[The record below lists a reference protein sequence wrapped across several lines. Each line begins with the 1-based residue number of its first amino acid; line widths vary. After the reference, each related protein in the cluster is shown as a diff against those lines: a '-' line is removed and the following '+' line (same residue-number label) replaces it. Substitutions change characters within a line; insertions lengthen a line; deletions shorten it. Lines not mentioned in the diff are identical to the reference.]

1 MSQGPAAPPRL
12 LVISQVYPP
21 DPAAVGQHLADVAEA
36 MAAKGW
42 RVTVLTANRGY
53 DDPSAVYPMRESR
66 AGVDVRRLRLSSFG
80 KSSIPVR
87 LLAQSL
93 FMLQACAISL
103 VLPRP
108 TAILASTSPPF
119 AGAGAAL
126 VARIRR
132 ARLAWWVMDLN
143 PDQLIASGKITAR
156 SLPARLFDLLNRFT
170 LRSAAQVIALDRFIR
185 DRLLAKAEPRNPIA
199 VIPPWAPDICT
210 ASADPAAF
218 RAAHGLAGKFV
229 VMYSGNHA
237 LQHPLTTV
245 LDAAR
250 ELETDDAV
258 AFVFIGGGAGKH
270 AVEDRIRAGA
280 RNVLSLPYQPLD
292 SLGASLGAADAH
304 VVTMGDDMVGI
315 VHPCKI
321 YGALAVGRPI
331 LYTGPRESHAGDIV
345 AAGQVGWHAAN
356 GDFPAAVA
364 AIRTAQSLSQVDRDA
379 MGRQAADFAA
389 SHYGRRTLIESF
401 CSILTSFAN
410 R

>member
-1 MSQGPAAPPRL
+1 MSHGTAASPHL

-53 DDPSAVYPMRESR
+53 DDPSIVYPLRECR
-66 AGVDVRRLRLSSFG
+66 AGVEVQRLRLSSFG

-87 LLAQSL
+87 LIAQGL
-93 FMLQACAISL
+93 FMLQACAIAL

-108 TAILASTSPPF
+108 TAMLASTSPPF
-119 AGAGAAL
+119 AGAGAAV

-132 ARLAWWVMDLN
+132 ARLLWWVMDLN
-143 PDQLIASGKITAR
+143 PDQLIASGKIKAR

-170 LRSAAQVIALDRFIR
+170 LRSAAQVVALDRFML
-185 DRLLAKAEPRNPIA
+185 DRLRAKAQPRNPIA
-199 VIPPWAPDICT
+199 VIPPWAPEIST
-210 ASADPAAF
+210 AADDPAAF
-218 RAAHGLAGKFV
+218 RGIHGLAGKFV

-250 ELETDDAV
+250 ALELDRTII
-258 AFVFIGGGAGKH
+258 FVFVGGGAGKQ

-280 RNVLSLPYQPLD
+280 PNLLSLPYQPLD
-292 SLGASLGAADAH
+292 SIGASLAAADVH

-331 LYTGPRESHAGDIV
+331 LYIGPIQSHAGDII
-345 AAGQVGWHAAN
+345 ATGQVGWRAAH
-356 GDFPAAVA
+356 GDVSAAMT
-364 AIRTAQSLSQVDRDA
+364 AIRNAQALAQRERDA
-379 MGRQAADFAA
+379 MGRQASDLATAR
-389 SHYGRRTLIESF
+389 YGRRTLIESV
-401 CSILTSFAN
+401 CSLLTSFAT